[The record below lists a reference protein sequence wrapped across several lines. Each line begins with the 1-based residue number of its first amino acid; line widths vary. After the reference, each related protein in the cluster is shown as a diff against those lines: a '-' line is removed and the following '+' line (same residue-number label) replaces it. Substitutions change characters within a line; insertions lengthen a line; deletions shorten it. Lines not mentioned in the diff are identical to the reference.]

1 MGRRRQERLQ
11 PLREPQSCSQ
21 GESAREKRGV
31 HTALNGR
38 DPGQSEGLHS
48 VRMWPLRLPEQGES
62 SSPFAQLSAS
72 AGGEGVTHKPDPRD
86 HDLCP
91 LTVSVP
97 ESEGRG
103 ADERWSQ
110 TQRLPPRAA
119 PGAPQDHRLGLPSRG
134 TGRLTKPREGARAA
148 CAGPPRTPCA
158 RGVGRAAGVPRVAP
172 SLPLR
177 VQLTAPHRLG
187 RCNLIIIRV
196 ILPSTSL
203 PPPR

>member
-72 AGGEGVTHKPDPRD
+72 AGGEGVTHKPDPRG
-86 HDLCP
+86 HNLCP

-103 ADERWSQ
+103 ADERRSQ
-110 TQRLPPRAA
+110 TQRLPPR
-119 PGAPQDHRLGLPSRG
+119 GPQGLECVHW
-134 TGRLTKPREGARAA
+134 EGPA
-148 CAGPPRTPCA
+148 
-158 RGVGRAAGVPRVAP
+158 
-172 SLPLR
+172 
-177 VQLTAPHRLG
+177 LG
-187 RCNLIIIRV
+187 RQDPTPKGWQAKDR
-196 ILPSTSL
+196 TQE
-203 PPPR
+203 PRK